1 MKKLLAIKEYQQSN
15 SYKDAQ
21 KKYFKSEKG
30 KAAIKKG
37 VAKYRKTK
45 KGKLIFETYKKSDE
59 FKEVR
64 KKYLK
69 SDKGRAMMKKARKK
83 WYDKNYQKLEVKE
96 KFKIASRKTFKKRYQ
111 NDPTFRI
118 LIKISGVGPK
128 LAIGVLSGLS
138 GDELASAV
146 ERDDVATLTR
156 LPGIGKKTA
165 ERLIVE
171 LRGRMTSSETSIVN
185 HAASP
190 IEEAVLGLIALGY
203 KETEARKAIDRL
215 PNDSEAT
222 PENLIRASLKQML
235 RQP

>member
-1 MKKLLAIKEYQQSN
+1 
-15 SYKDAQ
+15 
-21 KKYFKSEKG
+21 
-30 KAAIKKG
+30 
-37 VAKYRKTK
+37 
-45 KGKLIFETYKKSDE
+45 
-59 FKEVR
+59 
-64 KKYLK
+64 
-69 SDKGRAMMKKARKK
+69 
-83 WYDKNYQKLEVKE
+83 
-96 KFKIASRKTFKKRYQ
+96 
-111 NDPTFRI
+111 
-118 LIKISGVGPK
+118 
-128 LAIGVLSGLS
+128 LS

-171 LRGRMTSSETSIVN
+171 LRGRMSSSGTSTVN

-203 KETEARKAIDRL
+203 KETEARKAIGRL